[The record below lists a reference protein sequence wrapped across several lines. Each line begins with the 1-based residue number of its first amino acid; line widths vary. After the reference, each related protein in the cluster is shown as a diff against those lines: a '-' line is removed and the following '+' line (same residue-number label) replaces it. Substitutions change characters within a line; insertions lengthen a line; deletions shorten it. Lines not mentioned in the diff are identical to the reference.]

1 MATHHSPIES
11 IRVSIQETTPTR
23 LKMTSAS
30 ANGDCNGCIVRLG
43 GAEKLLKEAIMFT
56 LKKSEFLAATPRA
69 TSVQSVGKTL
79 LSLSSTNE
87 KIFKKFS
94 QDLVKLL
101 SKSFQSISKCR
112 SNSAKRDVYGRHFI
126 NSLSKN
132 FLVFGVICW

>member
-1 MATHHSPIES
+1 
-11 IRVSIQETTPTR
+11 
-23 LKMTSAS
+23 MTSAS

-56 LKKSEFLAATPRA
+56 LKKSEFLAATHPRA

-79 LSLSSTNE
+79 LSLSGINE

-112 SNSAKRDVYGRHFI
+112 SNSKRGRLWTTFHK
-126 NSLSKN
+126 LSIKELPCLWSN
-132 FLVFGVICW
+132 LLVTLQIGCKEPLFYQTVNNLKSS